1 MKHFAFKF
9 ILWHFLVS
17 VALFRSSMSLKV
29 SQKGFKFRVPTLLGV
44 HLDVVEMLGG
54 EAGGVGALQL
64 AVGVLKLAVGTLQ
77 LAVGTFKLT
86 VRTFKL
92 AVGFQFAVGT
102 LKFAVVNLAVIPAR
116 LAGKICLC
124 KI

>member
-1 MKHFAFKF
+1 MAFSCIRCPLSIKYEF
-9 ILWHFLVS
+9 K
-17 VALFRSSMSLKV
+17 SLKNRP
-29 SQKGFKFRVPTLLGV
+29 QTECKFRAPTLLGV

-64 AVGVLKLAVGTLQ
+64 AVRVLKLAVGTLQ
-77 LAVGTFKLT
+77 LA

>member
-29 SQKGFKFRVPTLLGV
+29 SQKGFKFRAPTLLGV

-54 EAGGVGALQL
+54 EAGGVGTLQL
-64 AVGVLKLAVGTLQ
+64 AVRVLKLAVGTLQ
-77 LAVGTFKLT
+77 LT

-102 LKFAVVNLAVIPAR
+102 LKFDVVNLAVIPAR